1 MHEADPE
8 QQSEVV
14 PEFQTP
20 DGWRRVIDS
29 ANPATLLLIIESR
42 LGIAAKECAS
52 EDILQETLIRAW
64 QARSSLQWQGYRAF
78 RSRLLTI
85 ADRCIADARERHF
98 TEKRGGGK
106 IVSLNCGASSS
117 APGIDPPGST
127 TPSRVA
133 RYREEAQI
141 IRAAI
146 SDLPEDVRDVIR
158 LRLLEQ
164 LTMHDVATRLELP
177 LSTVQ
182 HRIRRGAA
190 LYQTRLRALLASS
203 SICVHDPAP
212 NPAGGAVPKV

>member
-1 MHEADPE
+1 MHEADPD
-8 QQSEVV
+8 QPADPV
-14 PEFQTP
+14 PDFQTP
-20 DGWRRVIDS
+20 DGWHRVIDS

-42 LGIAAKECAS
+42 LGVAAKECAS
-52 EDILQETLIRAW
+52 EDILQETLLRAW
-64 QARSSLQWQGYRAF
+64 KARTSLRWQGYRAF
-78 RSRLLTI
+78 RSWLLTI

-98 TEKRGGGK
+98 AEKHGGGK
-106 IVSLNCGASSS
+106 LVSLDHGPNPSV
-117 APGIDPPGST
+117 PGIDPSGST

-141 IRAAI
+141 IRSAI

-158 LRLLEQ
+158 MRLLEQ
-164 LTMHDVATRLELP
+164 LTMHDVAARLELP

-203 SICVHDPAP
+203 SICVHDRAP
-212 NPAGGAVPKV
+212 KPDAGAVPRV